1 MVNSFLK
8 RDESSCRQPVSSQ
21 RFLPDNDDMRS
32 LHNLIHWERPS
43 ILAHTSEF
51 FGTMGSSKIEQRC

>member
-1 MVNSFLK
+1 MKAHAATRSQAN
-8 RDESSCRQPVSSQ
+8 DSST
-21 RFLPDNDDMRS
+21 DNDDMRS
-32 LHNLIHWERPS
+32 LHNLIHLERPS